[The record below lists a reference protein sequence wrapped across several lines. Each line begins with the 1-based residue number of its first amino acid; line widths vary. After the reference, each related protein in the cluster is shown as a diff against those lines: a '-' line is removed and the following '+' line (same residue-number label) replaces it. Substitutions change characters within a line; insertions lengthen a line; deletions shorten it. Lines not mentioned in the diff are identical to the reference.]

1 MNKRNTKVVSRI
13 VDELTNHY
21 LDRDASKIEVTVEN
35 LEDRFVMSFKVYD
48 IDYTDKEIEEIS
60 KLLNTPR
67 DASIE
72 AYYWTLMGE
81 SSNESK
87 LNLLGIMIDKA
98 EIYYTD
104 SCLLLN
110 ICRLK

>member
-1 MNKRNTKVVSRI
+1 MQKRNAKIVSRI

-21 LDRDASKIEVTVEN
+21 LDRDARKIEMSVEN
-35 LEDRFVMSFKVYD
+35 LEKQFIMTFKVYD
-48 IDYTDKEIEEIS
+48 IDYTDEEIEKMS

-67 DASIE
+67 DRSVE

-81 SSNESK
+81 SSNEEK
-87 LNLLGIMIDKA
+87 LNLIGNMVDKV

-104 SCLLLN
+104 CCLSLN
-110 ICRLK
+110 VYREK